1 VGMKHTL
8 WSVGLLFLLVL
19 LSNISHVVYVSEAQ
33 QEIEE
38 DAKFRGVVVNRQD
51 YLPTCFSIEPSYC
64 IRIEEIIDDPN
75 NILTRGSVIRVDT
88 WTGGVA
94 HPHVD
99 QANVGDLVEVYAHCS
114 AVDGSVVCSL
124 QRDDH
129 YIRRLSGQ
137 TATVTVTSTITSTVT
152 RYTTVTS
159 NTVTRTSTGTRTD
172 YTTQT
177 LVKDVTNTFTVTRT
191 VTTTTTLTAWATHTQ
206 TVTKTMRRC
215 EEQVWITLELEE
227 ELRGVLNIAPGTSAR
242 SRDNSWF
249 YITTGNPSE
258 AGPTF
263 KYLERYW
270 RYSFEKAAP
279 TCPEKQPINFDV
291 LVDNRESG
299 PYRESPFY
307 KSYHTLFELDLT
319 GFPGDRLTIT
329 LGRTKEDR
337 LIVKKVGPS
346 LVVKTAQDLE
356 ITVVSM
362 EESRWN
368 WCGPPLPC
376 GGRTY
381 YYTVAVRNKSD
392 KYQIALMDVGVN
404 LRIGYNWKVTNVEIV
419 KQPDHGGDIKKFL
432 DQLVTIY
439 TIQGFGE
446 TVIQFYNLLGIK
458 GIPVGLF
465 TAAAQQALNIPPE
478 PVPDYSDVEHR
489 FAVTLTAHGGQ
500 KVPMWLGPRE
510 EAHFKFAIQETEYKK
525 GRWIKPVFTAT
536 YFEVMHIVKIKGWPD
551 LALWANYIFALNWNE
566 VGQLQVASTR
576 APQPIPTSSSWSGK
590 TEVKL
595 QETGHKLY
603 LHVYDDLNRH
613 VGYNRETGQVE
624 IGIPGSQYYDH
635 QNGTIVILL
644 PSGVFISSV
653 RVDAGDAK
661 EPREEY
667 SLVVSTVDGMQVVDR
682 KEVRGVI
689 DKGRVVEYRVEA
701 SSDGKVVV
709 ATPPPWYVSYWPVFA
724 IAAVAAV
731 AIAFRGRLRTRQR
744 KKLVVRES
752 GKGGELT
759 VIDKLSGRR
768 YTLGIFEENTA
779 KDVID
784 TLIER
789 GLIKPTPEEGYQWAL
804 TDRSGSVI
812 SPAERLSSR
821 LPEREV
827 FLVAR
832 PVGGKR
838 SEDRIELTVIHKRAG
853 KRYTLEVFKDNTA
866 GDVIDALIESGLIKP
881 SPGVCT
887 LGHSCESQT
896 FCKSIAMMRR
906 YSQHY
911 LPERMKCSWLLRSVG
926 GP

>member
-1 VGMKHTL
+1 MKITR
-8 WSVGLLFLLVL
+8 WSVGLIFLLVL

-38 DAKFRGVVVNRQD
+38 DAKFRGVVVNSQD
-51 YLPTCFSIEPSYC
+51 NPSSCGELVLDVLFYC
-64 IRIEEIIDDPN
+64 VRVEEIIDDPN
-75 NILTRGSVIRVDT
+75 NILRRGMVIGVVY
-88 WTGGVA
+88 GGMLGG
-94 HPHVD
+94 HPNADLVYE
-99 QANVGDLVEVYAHCS
+99 GDFVEVYAHCS
-114 AVDGSVVCSL
+114 LYNDRVGCGL
-124 QRDDH
+124 TRDDH

-177 LVKDVTNTFTVTRT
+177 LVKDITNTFTVTQT

-215 EEQVWITLELEE
+215 EEQVVIIIQLDEE
-227 ELRGVLNIAPGTSAR
+227 DQGFYETYRIAPGTWGR
-242 SRDNSWF
+242 SSDRPYPSWSHTVDYNLVAWYAF
-249 YITTGNPSE
+249 GAYPETGR
-258 AGPTF
+258 
-263 KYLERYW
+263 K
-270 RYSFEKAAP
+270 AP
-279 TCPEKQPINFDV
+279 TCQEKQPLSFHVVVNE
-291 LVDNRESG
+291 RERISFLG
-299 PYRESPFY
+299 
-307 KSYHTLFELDLT
+307 KSYEMDFSLDLA
-319 GFPGDRLTIT
+319 GFPGDSLTVTI
-329 LGRTKEDR
+329 GRTKEDR
-337 LIVKKVGPS
+337 LTVKKVEPS

-356 ITVVSM
+356 ITEVRM
-362 EESRWN
+362 HESSWN
-368 WCGPPLPC
+368 WCGPPFC

-381 YYTVAVRNKSD
+381 YYTVTVKNKSP
-392 KYQIALMDVGVN
+392 KYEIGLMGVGVD
-404 LRIGYNWKVTNVEIV
+404 LPEGYNWKLKEIKIV
-419 KQPDHGGDIKKFL
+419 DQPDHGGEVKKTWERLGAISTIEGLGQAYFL
-432 DQLVTIY
+432 AGVEGLAHTVLINALYELLDVPSEPEYRHVKYYMATTVSIY
-439 TIQGFGE
+439 QGR
-446 TVIQFYNLLGIK
+446 
-458 GIPVGLF
+458 PV
-465 TAAAQQALNIPPE
+465 
-478 PVPDYSDVEHR
+478 V
-489 FAVTLTAHGGQ
+489 
-500 KVPMWLGPRE
+500 MWLVPGDTATFE
-510 EAHFKFAIQETEYKK
+510 FAIQETRYGAGVRMRPIFKAQY
-525 GRWIKPVFTAT
+525 I
-536 YFEVMHIVKIKGWPD
+536 EVERVVKIKNWQD
-551 LALWANYIFALNWNE
+551 LETWANFLTAFNWNKISK
-566 VGQLQVASTR
+566 LYTASSNPSTTPR
-576 APQPIPTSSSWSGK
+576 IPPSSSWSGR
-590 TEVKL
+590 TEVRL

-635 QNGTIVILL
+635 QNGTIVISL

-701 SSDGKVVV
+701 SSDGKVMVV
-709 ATPPPWYVSYWPVFA
+709 TPPPWYVSYWPVFA

-731 AIAFRGRLRTRQR
+731 AIAFRGRLRARRR

-768 YTLGIFEENTA
+768 YALGIFEENTA

-784 TLIER
+784 ILIER
-789 GLIKPTPEEGYQWAL
+789 GLIKPTPGEGFQWAL

-838 SEDRIELTVIHKRAG
+838 GEDCIELTVIDRLAG
-853 KRYTLEVFKDNTA
+853 KRYTLEVFKENTA
-866 GDVIDALIESGLIKP
+866 RDVIDVLIESGLIKP
-881 SPGVCT
+881 GFDWILISPRLMQIHPDEKILSALSPGENEVF
-887 LGHSCESQT
+887 L
-896 FCKSIAMMRR
+896 IAK
-906 YSQHY
+906 
-911 LPERMKCSWLLRSVG
+911 LVG
-926 GP
+926 GS

>member
-1 VGMKHTL
+1 MKHTH
-8 WSVGLLFLLVL
+8 WSVGLIFLLVL
-19 LSNISHVVYVSEAQ
+19 LSNISHVVYVFGAQ

-38 DAKFRGVVVNRQD
+38 DAKFRGVVVDERDN
-51 YLPTCFSIEPSYC
+51 PTACPFLTDVAYYC
-64 IRIEEIIDDPN
+64 VRVEDVIDDPN
-75 NILTRGSVIRVDT
+75 NILSRGSVLRVAY
-88 WTGGVA
+88 GGWGQL
-94 HPHVD
+94 HPNAD
-99 QANVGDLVEVYAHCS
+99 QADVGDFVEVYAHCDDRGHC
-114 AVDGSVVCSL
+114 AL
-124 QRDDH
+124 NRDDH

-152 RYTTVTS
+152 SYTTVTS
-159 NTVTRTSTGTRTD
+159 STVTRTSTGTRTD

-177 LVKDVTNTFTVTRT
+177 LVKDVTETFTVTRT

-227 ELRGVLNIAPGTSAR
+227 ELRDALKIAPGTSAR

-249 YITTGNPSE
+249 YITTSNPSE

-263 KYLERYW
+263 HYLERHW
-270 RYSFEKAAP
+270 WYSFEKAAP

-291 LVDNRESG
+291 LVDNRELG

-307 KSYHTLFELDLT
+307 KSYHVAFELDLT

-337 LIVKKVGPS
+337 LIVKKVEPS

-356 ITVVSM
+356 ITEVRM
-362 EESRWN
+362 HESSWN
-368 WCGPPLPC
+368 WCGPPFC

-381 YYTVAVRNKSD
+381 YYTVTVKNKSP
-392 KYQIALMDVGVN
+392 KYEIGLMGVGVD
-404 LRIGYNWKVTNVEIV
+404 LPEGYNWKLKEIKIV
-419 KQPDHGGDIKKFL
+419 DQPDHGGEVKKTWERLGAISTIEGLGQAYFL
-432 DQLVTIY
+432 AGVEGLAHTVLINALYELLDVPSEPEYRHVKYYMATTVSIY
-439 TIQGFGE
+439 QGR
-446 TVIQFYNLLGIK
+446 
-458 GIPVGLF
+458 PV
-465 TAAAQQALNIPPE
+465 
-478 PVPDYSDVEHR
+478 V
-489 FAVTLTAHGGQ
+489 
-500 KVPMWLGPRE
+500 MWLVPGDTATFE
-510 EAHFKFAIQETEYKK
+510 FAIQETRYGAGVRMRPLFKAQY
-525 GRWIKPVFTAT
+525 I
-536 YFEVMHIVKIKGWPD
+536 EVERVVKIKNWQD
-551 LALWANYIFALNWNE
+551 LETWANFLTAFNWNKISK
-566 VGQLQVASTR
+566 LYTASSNPYTTPR
-576 APQPIPTSSSWSGK
+576 IPPSSSWSGR
-590 TEVKL
+590 TEVRL

-624 IGIPGSQYYDH
+624 IGIPGSQYYDY
-635 QNGTIVILL
+635 QNGTIVISL

-667 SLVVSTVDGMQVVDR
+667 SLVVSTVDGMQVVER

-709 ATPPPWYVSYWPVFA
+709 VTPPPWYVSYWPVFA

-731 AIAFRGRLRTRQR
+731 AIAFRGRLRTRRR
-744 KKLVVRES
+744 KRLVVRES
-752 GKGGELT
+752 GKGGELA

-768 YTLGIFEENTA
+768 YTLRIFEENTA
-779 KDVID
+779 EDVIE
-784 TLIER
+784 TLIKG
-789 GLIKPTPEEGYQWAL
+789 GLIKPTPEEGYQWTL

-812 SPAERLSSR
+812 SPAERVSSR

-838 SEDRIELTVIHKRAG
+838 SEDRIELTVINGVVG
-853 KRYTLEVFKDNTA
+853 KRYTLEVFKENTA
-866 GDVIDALIESGLIKP
+866 QDVIDALIESGLIKP
-881 SPGVCT
+881 SPGVRYAWA
-887 LGHSCESQT
+887 LVSPRLFEIRYDEKILEALSPGENEV
-896 FCKSIAMMRR
+896 FLIAKPM
-906 YSQHY
+906 
-911 LPERMKCSWLLRSVG
+911 G

>member
-1 VGMKHTL
+1 MKLTR

-38 DAKFRGVVVNRQD
+38 DAKFRGVVVDERDNRMACPVWTD
-51 YLPTCFSIEPSYC
+51 VNYYC
-64 IRIEEIIDDPN
+64 IRVEEIIDDSN
-75 NILTRGSVIRVDT
+75 NILSRGSVLMVRYGA
-88 WTGGVA
+88 WGHL
-94 HPHVD
+94 HPNAD
-99 QANVGDLVEVYAHCS
+99 QVNVGDFVEVYAHCDLNVARDPALICGLS
-114 AVDGSVVCSL
+114 
-124 QRDDH
+124 RDDH

-152 RYTTVTS
+152 SYTTVTS
-159 NTVTRTSTGTRTD
+159 STVTRTSTGTRTD

-177 LVKDVTNTFTVTRT
+177 LVKDITNTFTVTQT

-215 EEQVWITLELEE
+215 EEQVVIIIQLDEE
-227 ELRGVLNIAPGTSAR
+227 DQGFYETYRIAPGTWGR
-242 SRDNSWF
+242 SSDRPYPSWSHTVDYNLVAWYAF
-249 YITTGNPSE
+249 GAYPETGR
-258 AGPTF
+258 
-263 KYLERYW
+263 K
-270 RYSFEKAAP
+270 AP
-279 TCPEKQPINFDV
+279 TCQEKQPLSFHVVVNE
-291 LVDNRESG
+291 RERIFLG
-299 PYRESPFY
+299 
-307 KSYHTLFELDLT
+307 KSYEMDFSLDLA
-319 GFPGDRLTIT
+319 GFPGDSLTVTI
-329 LGRTKEDR
+329 GRTKEDR
-337 LIVKKVGPS
+337 LTVKKVEPS

-362 EESRWN
+362 EGSFWN
-368 WCGPPLPC
+368 WCRPPLPC

-404 LRIGYNWKVTNVEIV
+404 LRKGYNWKVTDVGIV

-432 DQLVTIY
+432 DQLLTIH
-439 TIQGFGE
+439 TIEGFGE
-446 TVIQFYNLLGIK
+446 TLIQFYNLLGIQ
-458 GIPVGLF
+458 GIPPGLF
-465 TAAAQQALNIPPE
+465 TAAAQQVLNIPPE
-478 PVPDYSDVEHR
+478 PVFDYSDVEHR
-489 FAVTLTAHGGQ
+489 FAVTLTVHGGQ
-500 KVPMWLGPRE
+500 KVPMWLGPKE
-510 EAHFKFAIQETEYKK
+510 EAVFKFAIQETKHGA

-551 LALWANYIFALNWNE
+551 LALWTNYILALNWDE
-566 VGQLQVASTR
+566 VGQLQVASAR
-576 APQPIPTSSSWSGK
+576 ATQPIPPSSSWSGR
-590 TEVKL
+590 TEVRL

-635 QNGTIVILL
+635 QNGTIVVLL

-667 SLVVSTVDGMQVVDR
+667 SLVVSTVDGMQVVER

-709 ATPPPWYVSYWPVFA
+709 VTPPPWYVSYWPVFA
-724 IAAVAAV
+724 IAAVVAV
-731 AIAFRGRLRTRQR
+731 AIAFRGRLRTRRR

-784 TLIER
+784 TLIEI

-832 PVGGKR
+832 PLGGKR

-881 SPGVCT
+881 SPGVGYAWA
-887 LGHSCESQT
+887 LVSPRLLEIPYDEKILEALSPGENEV
-896 FCKSIAMMRR
+896 FLIAKPM
-906 YSQHY
+906 
-911 LPERMKCSWLLRSVG
+911 G

>member
-307 KSYHTLFELDLT
+307 KSYHTVFELDLT

-489 FAVTLTAHGGQ
+489 FAVTLTTHGGQ

-682 KEVRGVI
+682 KEVWGVI

-709 ATPPPWYVSYWPVFA
+709 VTPPPWYVSYWPVFA

-881 SPGVCT
+881 SPGVGYAWA
-887 LGHSCESQT
+887 LVSPRLFEIRYDEKILEALSPGENEV
-896 FCKSIAMMRR
+896 FLIAKPM
-906 YSQHY
+906 
-911 LPERMKCSWLLRSVG
+911 G